1 MADKSIGTAFV
12 NLKTKV
18 DKNSQAAAFSEF
30 GNLAEKL
37 PGSLGGAIG
46 KATALGS
53 VFSKYGEALAG
64 ANTSAAALA
73 TTMAGG
79 AGAIGA
85 TVGGMAATVAAANKV
100 LEENASSWEALET
113 KILTI
118 NGLVGGDQTC
128 FDAFKEAIMGV
139 ASTTSWTAEQVADG
153 MEALVRGGATAEQ
166 AIASISTVADLAR
179 SQVWDMGSSAD
190 LLSNLR
196 NQFGLAIE
204 DVTHIADVIS
214 ATTASSA
221 QNVSDFA
228 EAMKMAGSTAGKMGQ
243 SLERTAAQVAALAN
257 VGIKGTMG
265 GSAINAL
272 ISRIAGNES
281 TFEALTELGVKTHD
295 ESGNLRALDE
305 ILTDARVAMQNM
317 GLSQEKQEA
326 LWTKIAGAENL
337 KSALTL
343 SQNYLVDIADTLRS
357 VDGTT
362 KKQAAAID
370 SGLKGSKEILESA
383 RDAITKQLGEAGAAG
398 MKDRTDR
405 ITEAV
410 GLAAEAAKTTSVN
423 LERFS
428 NATAKFG
435 DISGDLEILK
445 QEFINNL
452 VSAAA
457 SIVEGLSPLID
468 MAHEI
473 LKILIDRDKLAA
485 HQIANVNN
493 KAKDTNKEGQREIKR
508 EAATR
513 TFFESDKGKNMELT
527 TNEGVKLNGKEAY
540 EYATNRRKA
549 LTAKQEGGTALTE
562 KETKEIESLSDFINE
577 ADETIAKVA
586 VNWYDKF
593 DKFLLTGTDEELKK
607 SLELRNKEAE
617 SYKGLI
623 DQYKPHV
630 EAGEYKENDAY
641 GNSVLKGYN
650 QVIKN
655 YSTAT
660 NAAEQIKAEL
670 ALREQRKR
678 TARPKQ
684 QADAGTA
691 AEKPTPTFAQTID
704 PFSGEKV
711 EPRKKETPIETPPET
726 PKTETPPAVEPP
738 TETPPPS
745 VVVETPPAIEPPKAE
760 VKLPENFD
768 PFAIDVNVKID
779 TADLAK
785 NQIPTF
791 ADTINPPTTVSTEVT
806 DPAALNVL
814 KQINDSLRDL
824 NSKPATKTANM

>member
-1 MADKSIGTAFV
+1 MADKAIGTAFV
-12 NLKTKV
+12 NLKTKI
-18 DKNSQAAAFSEF
+18 DKNSQSAAFGEL
-30 GNLAEKL
+30 NNIADKL
-37 PGSLGGAIG
+37 PGSIGGALG

-64 ANTSAAALA
+64 ANVSAAGLA
-73 TTMAGG
+73 ATMAGG

-85 TVGGMAATVAAANKV
+85 TVGGMAATVTAANKV
-100 LEENASSWEALET
+100 LEENAASWEALET

-153 MEALVRGGATAEQ
+153 MEALVRGGASAEQ
-166 AIASISTVADLAR
+166 AIASISTVADFAR
-179 SQVWDMGSSAD
+179 SQVWDLGSSAD
-190 LLSNLR
+190 LLSNTR

-214 ATTASSA
+214 FSTASAA

-228 EAMKMAGSTAGKMGQ
+228 EAMKMAGSTAGKTGQ
-243 SLERTAAQVAALAN
+243 TLERTAAQISALAN
-257 VGIKGTMG
+257 VGIKGSMG

-272 ISRIAGNES
+272 ISRIAGNENA
-281 TFEALTELGVKTHD
+281 FDALTQLGVKAYGED
-295 ESGNLRALDE
+295 GKMRALDE
-305 ILTDARVAMQNM
+305 IFTDARKAMQEK
-317 GLSQEKQEA
+317 GLSGEQQDA
-326 LWTKIAGAENL
+326 LWTKLAGAENL

-343 SQNYLVDIADTLRS
+343 STGYLSDIEATLKD

-362 KKQAAAID
+362 RKQAAAID

-410 GLAAEAAKTTSVN
+410 GLAAEAAKDTAVN

-428 NATAKFG
+428 NASAKFG

-445 QEFINNL
+445 QEFTNNL

-468 MAHEI
+468 LAHEI

-493 KAKDTNKEGQREIKR
+493 KAKDTNKEGQREIKK
-508 EAATR
+508 EAAKR
-513 TFFESDKGKNMELT
+513 TFFESNKGKNLELT
-527 TNEGVKLNGKEAY
+527 TNEGIKLNGEEAY

-549 LTAKQEGGTALTE
+549 LTAKQAGGTALTE

-670 ALREQRKR
+670 ALREQRRR
-678 TARPKQ
+678 TTPPKQ
-684 QADAGTA
+684 QPDVGTA
-691 AEKPTPTFAQTID
+691 EA
-704 PFSGEKV
+704 
-711 EPRKKETPIETPPET
+711 KKEPAPPT
-726 PKTETPPAVEPP
+726 TEPP
-738 TETPPPS
+738 KEEAAKPEPPKKEEATAPPPS
-745 VVVETPPAIEPPKAE
+745 PSEPAIAPPVAE
-760 VKLPENFD
+760 VKVPETLE
-768 PFAIDVNVKID
+768 PVKLDVSVEVKTD
-779 TADLAK
+779 AADLAK
-785 NQIPTF
+785 NNVPTF
-791 ADTINPPTTVSTEVT
+791 ADTIAPPSASAATMNVT
-806 DPAALNVL
+806 DPAALAVL
-814 KQINDSLRDL
+814 KSMNESLRDL
-824 NSKPATKTANM
+824 NNKPAAKTVNM